1 MKKIICL
8 SLITL
13 LSISSFAQEIPFKI
27 QKSEVF
33 KDEFKES
40 QIVLSEE
47 DGNGGVL
54 IIRSYKGNGISPNAG
69 YYFEHYD
76 GNLKLIKEYD
86 FQIEH
91 PISQKNS
98 FVLGVF
104 RLDKKIQII
113 ELFYDINEKAYV
125 CEANSIRSNDFVVEK
140 NELFRLTRDML
151 KQYGSFSITN
161 LSYDISDKRVSSKT
175 TGYFTKSSGGIAII
189 ANENVFSIAIDL
201 MGKNNSESLKLFLFD
216 DKLNKKID
224 RIFTKKISDR
234 KYVFQ
239 NIDLSN
245 DGNSVY
251 LLAKSFSK
259 ESKTKIEGGKYQFEI
274 TKFTENKEQAKTFDI
289 SEHFIGSLKTISF
302 DEKLVCIGFY
312 SDIDDKYYKGVSYYE
327 IDPNN
332 LEIRLAKFNPFT
344 EQFLI
349 DKYGKI
355 TEKELDFLNFK
366 NILITPDNDI
376 ILNAEESYFRS
387 LNSVGY
393 GMTNNGI
400 GGLNTGGVYAGGA
413 YSGGAY
419 IGSFYNKQNV
429 NTGVMYSGLYFG
441 GIYENSFN
449 HFDDIVSVKI
459 NSKGDLIWARNIN
472 KRQSD
477 SSSFSLA
484 SYTSV
489 LNENNNMFFFINAKE
504 KIKEISNNR
513 IEFKGIGNLNVIR
526 INQKGDFEYQ
536 KILDD
541 DENEVPFMVSNG
553 IKSGNS
559 VFFLGRKGSTKQL
572 LKVSL

>member
-1 MKKIICL
+1 MRSFIC
-8 SLITL
+8 SLLFL
-13 LSISSFAQEIPFKI
+13 LFSISSFAQNIPFKI
-27 QKSEVF
+27 QKSEIF

-47 DGNGGVL
+47 DGNSGIL
-54 IIRSYKGNGISPNAG
+54 IVRSYKGNGISPNAG

-76 GNLKLIKEYD
+76 GNLKLLNEYD
-86 FQIEH
+86 FQMNH
-91 PISQKNS
+91 PNTHKYA
-98 FVLGVF
+98 VTLGVF
-104 RLDKKIQII
+104 KADNMIRII
-113 ELFYDINEKAYV
+113 EMYYDINEKSYI
-125 CEANSIRSNDFVVEK
+125 CNANSISKNDFKVENK
-140 NELFRLTRDML
+140 ELFRLTRDEI
-151 KQYGSFSITN
+151 KQYGSFSLANT
-161 LSYDISDKRVSSKT
+161 SYDKSDKKLASKT
-175 TGYFTKSSGGIAII
+175 NGYFTETSGGIAII

-201 MGKNNSESLKLFLFD
+201 VSKNNSETLKLFLFD
-216 DKLNKKID
+216 GKLNKKIEH
-224 RIFTKKISDR
+224 IITKKINDR

-251 LLAKSFSK
+251 LLGKSSSK
-259 ESKTKIEGGKYQFEI
+259 EAKTKIEGGKYQFEI
-274 TKFTENKEQAKTFDI
+274 TKFTENKEQTKTFDVN
-289 SEHFIGSLKTISF
+289 EHFIGSLKTISF

-312 SDIDDKYYKGVSYYE
+312 SDIGDKNYRGISYFE

-332 LEIRLAKFNPFT
+332 LEIRSAKFNPFT

-349 DKYGKI
+349 DKYGKV
-355 TEKELDFLNFK
+355 KDRELDFLNFK

-376 ILNAEESYFRS
+376 ILNAEESYS
-387 LNSVGY
+387 KSAGGGMGAGMGVG
-393 GMTNNGI
+393 GMNMGGMNMGGI
-400 GGLNTGGVYAGGA
+400 YMGGMNMGGV
-413 YSGGAY
+413 SG
-419 IGSFYNKQNV
+419 
-429 NTGVMYSGLYFG
+429 GLYFG
-441 GIYENSFN
+441 GIYGKSFT
-449 HFDDIVSVKI
+449 HFDDIVSIKI

-489 LNENNNMFFFINAKE
+489 LNENNNLFFFINAKE

-526 INQKGDFEYQ
+526 VNPNGDFDYE

-559 VFFLGRKGSTKQL
+559 VFFLGRKGTNKQL

>member
-1 MKKIICL
+1 MNKIICL

-13 LSISSFAQEIPFKI
+13 LSISSFAQDIPFKI

-47 DGNGGVL
+47 DRNGGIL
-54 IIRSYKGNGISPNAG
+54 IVRSYKGNGISPNAG

-76 GNLKLIKEYD
+76 GNLQLIKEYD

-104 RLDKKIQII
+104 RLYNKIQII
-113 ELFYDINEKAYV
+113 ELFYDLNEKAYICV
-125 CEANSIRSNDFVVEK
+125 ANSIRGNDFVVEK

-151 KQYGSFSITN
+151 KEYGNFSITN
-161 LSYDISDKRVSSKT
+161 LSYDKSDKRVSSKT

-224 RIFTKKISDR
+224 RVFTKKISDR

-274 TKFTENKEQAKTFDI
+274 TKFLENKEQSKTFDI

-302 DEKLVCIGFY
+302 DDKLVCIGFY

-355 TEKELDFLNFK
+355 KEKELDFLNFK
-366 NILITPDNDI
+366 NILVTPDNDI
-376 ILNAEESYFRS
+376 ILNAEESYFRT

-400 GGLNTGGVYAGGA
+400 GGLNTGGVY
-413 YSGGAY
+413 

-429 NTGVMYSGLYFG
+429 NTGFMYSGLYFG

-449 HFDDIVSVKI
+449 HFDDIVSIKI

-472 KRQSD
+472 KRQSE

-526 INQKGDFEYQ
+526 INPNGDFEYQ

-572 LKVSL
+572 LKITL